1 MKTAEER
8 VASLHE
14 RMRARER
21 KQERRKTAVIGSVC
35 ACLTVC
41 LLLLIIGGSTA
52 HSSGTS
58 GIYSGSMLL
67 QNAGGYVLVGVI
79 SFAVAVVV
87 TVICIRHQR
96 NQKDRS
102 NSNVDVKR
110 EENGNEE

>member
-1 MKTAEER
+1 MTAEER

-14 RMRARER
+14 RMRVR
-21 KQERRKTAVIGSVC
+21 KRKLERRKTAVIGFVC
-35 ACLTVC
+35 ACFTVC
-41 LLLLIIGGSTA
+41 LLLLVIGGGTA

-79 SFAVAVVV
+79 SFAVAVII

-96 NQKDRS
+96 KQKDRS
-102 NSNVDVKR
+102 NMDEEVKR